1 MILWRDYRHLL
12 LALLA
17 SLLLHLL
24 FGFGLNVY
32 GDGPTAAKLP
42 TRLTLRL
49 VRPQLPASAPP
60 IAVATPLLPQPSPR
74 VLTAPQSRFGLPA
87 APVVDPVLPSPPAP
101 ATAADTPPVL
111 PPEPPA
117 ALPEA
122 PLPQMPT
129 LGVIELPE
137 LRFLP
142 ADELDVVAKPATPIA
157 PNFPIQLQRS
167 DVNGMVIILLK
178 IDETGVAVDAEIEFA
193 DPPGVFDQAALGPFI
208 YARYTPAQ
216 KNGLPVRSE
225 KRIEVIFGDYQRPLL
240 GPPLPPKS
248 P

>member
-1 MILWRDYRHLL
+1 MIPWRDYRHLL

-32 GDGPTAAKLP
+32 GNGQSTTKAP

-49 VRPQLPASAPP
+49 ARSPKPLAEPALA
-60 IAVATPLLPQPSPR
+60 
-74 VLTAPQSRFGLPA
+74 
-87 APVVDPVLPSPPAP
+87 SPPAP
-101 ATAADTPPVL
+101 SLAEPRPVL
-111 PPEPPA
+111 AVPASHLKLPIESSDLVAATPKPVAAPADVPIDTPEPPA
-117 ALPEA
+117 ALPEP

-129 LGVIELPE
+129 LGVLEMPD

-142 ADELDVVAKPATPIA
+142 AEELDVVAKPATPIV

-167 DVNGMVIILLK
+167 DVKGMVIILLK
-178 IDETGVAVDAEIEFA
+178 IDETGVVVDGQIEFA
-193 DPPGVFDQAALGPFI
+193 DPPGMFDQMALGPFI
-208 YARYTPAQ
+208 SARYTPAQ

-240 GPPLPPKS
+240 GPPLPPK
-248 P
+248 PQ

>member
-24 FGFGLNVY
+24 LGYGLNVY
-32 GDGPTAAKLP
+32 GNGRPLAKVP

-49 VRPQLPASAPP
+49 ARAPKLLAEPALAAPP
-60 IAVATPLLPQPSPR
+60 AV
-74 VLTAPQSRFGLPA
+74 
-87 APVVDPVLPSPPAP
+87 APVVPSPVLAVPASQLKLPIEPSKSIAAAPKPAA
-101 ATAADTPPVL
+101 ATVDAPSETSEAPV
-111 PPEPPA
+111 
-117 ALPEA
+117 ALPEP

-129 LGVIELPE
+129 LGVLEVPD
-137 LRFLP
+137 LRYLP
-142 ADELDVVAKPATPIA
+142 ANEVDVVARPATPIA
-157 PNFPIQLQRS
+157 PSFPLQLQRS
-167 DVNGMVIILLK
+167 DVKGMVIILLK
-178 IDETGVAVDAEIEFA
+178 IDEAGMVVDGEIEFA
-193 DPPGVFDQAALGPFI
+193 DPPGVFDQAALRPFI

-240 GPPLPPKS
+240 GPPLPSKP
-248 P
+248 